1 MRRLIEKLGLMR
13 KLLFTIIS
21 ISFIGIA
28 VIALIRISSVKTA
41 ENDEAF
47 SKLYMKQFHNGMTL
61 NSVRE
66 ILIKEKN
73 KVEFYNECLKLF
85 QYPMQDCSD
94 GYRLVTTIQLPGN
107 SLFLGKGDLQMY
119 FTFTNKQI
127 TSDIMYEVYYPNE
140 H

>member
-1 MRRLIEKLGLMR
+1 
-13 KLLFTIIS
+13 
-21 ISFIGIA
+21 
-28 VIALIRISSVKTA
+28 
-41 ENDEAF
+41 
-47 SKLYMKQFHNGMTL
+47 MKQFHNGMTL

-94 GYRLVTTIQLPGN
+94 GYRLVTPIQLPGN

-127 TSDIMYEVYYPNE
+127 LTDSMYEVYYPNE